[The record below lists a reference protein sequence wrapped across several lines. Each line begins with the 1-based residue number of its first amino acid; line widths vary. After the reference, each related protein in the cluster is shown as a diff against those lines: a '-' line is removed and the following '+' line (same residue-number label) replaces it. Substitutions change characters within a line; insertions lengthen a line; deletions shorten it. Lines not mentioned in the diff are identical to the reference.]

1 MPKPTASHR
10 QAHGQTPRHS
20 HAPTRRETAG
30 RRKLLSQSH
39 STCERPGPEERA
51 GGRLSGE
58 TEAERDEGSETDWKT
73 ARGSYRQT
81 DALARAR
88 AHTHTHTHTRTQRQ
102 RASDRETAN
111 GRQTG
116 ERGWH
121 RIRDRHTGTDRDAP
135 QREAARKQQ
144 LPQGRG
150 RQPWAGPAGRLKAVP
165 WGWRSPVET
174 PRLPRLQGPI
184 RLGYLKRDPA
194 PAPRPEGECVRVCVC
209 VCVSVSVGEGG
220 VGSTWGR
227 MDTQSGGGR
236 VWTPPAWEACVV
248 LLLSLSPSFSV
259 SLTCGFQLLNCLG
272 GGVYLP
278 KPKATFSG
286 DVVKGQCTLTHLI
299 YPKILD
305 MSGLRL

>member
-1 MPKPTASHR
+1 MKVP
-10 QAHGQTPRHS
+10 
-20 HAPTRRETAG
+20 
-30 RRKLLSQSH
+30 
-39 STCERPGPEERA
+39 
-51 GGRLSGE
+51 
-58 TEAERDEGSETDWKT
+58 
-73 ARGSYRQT
+73 RQT
-81 DALARAR
+81 GRQREGATDRQTRSRAR
-88 AHTHTHTHTRTQRQ
+88 AHTHTHTHGHR
-102 RASDRETAN
+102 DRGRVTER
-111 GRQTG
+111 RQTG
-116 ERGWH
+116 
-121 RIRDRHTGTDRDAP
+121 DR
-135 QREAARKQQ
+135 
-144 LPQGRG
+144 QGREDGIGSETDTLAQTVTHLRG
-150 RQPWAGPAGRLKAVP
+150 RPRGSSSFPKGGGVSLGPGPAGRLKAVP

-194 PAPRPEGECVRVCVC
+194 PAPRPEGECVRVCVCVCVC